1 MQNPITLLSL
11 NELIKSTLD
20 SNLSPAYWVIAE
32 ISEFRDSIK
41 GHAYLELVEKT
52 DDRIMAKMRAN
63 IWAYTYQ
70 TLRWK
75 FETVTGQSLKSGMKI
90 LALVNVQFHE
100 IYGISLIIK
109 DIDPNFTLGERAKRK
124 QEIIDRLHSE
134 GLMTLNKQFE
144 LPRVPQKVAVISSVT
159 AAGYGD
165 FINQVEHNHYG
176 YQVHWKLYQATMQG
190 NDAPTSVMN
199 AIEAVEADMPDE
211 KFDLLVIIRG
221 GGAQTDLDCFD
232 DYELARTI
240 ANAALPVVTGI
251 GHERDESVAD
261 IVAHTQM
268 KTPTAVAELIL
279 SGFRQFEEDIHLLLN
294 RIERICRLT
303 FQSEH
308 QRLYDKTHL
317 IKNLLA
323 SKLNEAGQRL
333 DRLSHR
339 ILLHSKHKVS
349 VNRLHL
355 QNMAISL
362 RKIAISS
369 VQREKQRLGQLEKIT
384 ERLDPVY
391 LLRRGYTKT
400 EIDGLPINK
409 VEAKVGKQMVT
420 YSWDKKIHSS
430 ITEVEN
436 YDKKEGNNEL

>member
-32 ISEFRDSIK
+32 ISEFKDSIK
-41 GHAYLELVEKT
+41 GHAYLDLVEKT

-63 IWAYTYQ
+63 IWAYTHQ

-109 DIDPNFTLGERAKRK
+109 DIDPNFTLGDRAKRK

-144 LPRVPQKVAVISSVT
+144 LPKVPQKVAVISSVT

-190 NDAPTSVMN
+190 NDAPASVMN

-251 GHERDESVAD
+251 GHERDESVVD
-261 IVAHTQM
+261 LVAHTQM

-279 SGFRQFEEDIHLLLN
+279 SGFRRFEEDMYLLLN
-294 RIERICRLT
+294 RMERICRLT

-317 IKNLLA
+317 VKNLLA

-339 ILLHSKHKVS
+339 VLLHSKHKVS

-355 QNMAISL
+355 QNTAISL

-391 LLRRGYTKT
+391 LLHRGYTKT
-400 EIDGLPINK
+400 EIDGQPINK
-409 VEAKVGKQMVT
+409 VEAEVGKQMVT

-436 YDKKEGNNEL
+436 YGNKEGNNEL